1 MSDSVNSDYA
11 NPDYADQLLEKLT
24 RKKWSLVTA
33 ESCTGGMIATAI
45 TDKAGASAAF
55 DRGFVTYSNQS
66 KIDCLGVSADTL
78 KQYGAVSLQVA
89 EEMAKGAL
97 DKSDAKVSISVT
109 GIAGPSGGTP
119 QKPVGLVYIGYGIK
133 GGIVQGKVFNFSNMT
148 RTEVRLNTTKEAFKI
163 LLSIL

>member
-1 MSDSVNSDYA
+1 MSDLVK
-11 NPDYADQLLEKLT
+11 PDLVDQLFIKLQH
-24 RKKWSLVTA
+24 KKWNLVTA

-45 TDKAGASAAF
+45 TDKAGSSSIF

-78 KQYGAVSLQVA
+78 KKHGAVSMRTA

-97 DKSDAKVSISVT
+97 DHSEAKVSIAVT
-109 GIAGPSGGTP
+109 GIAGPDGGTP

-133 GGIVQGKVFNFSNMT
+133 GGVVQAKAFNFTNVS
-148 RTEVRLNTTKEAFKI
+148 REEVRLQTTREAFKI